1 MAKEDKQPKKK
12 RQLKPSMRDLAEK
25 NTSGSKRKMTGRR
38 AKASSRLGKLSAPL
52 KKEFHPI
59 KLPDNKAGRFL
70 GRRPRLVPKF
80 LSEAWKEIR
89 QVTWPNRNETI
100 RLTFAVF
107 VFSIIFAVIVASL
120 DFVLD
125 KIFRTIISS

>member
-1 MAKEDKQPKKK
+1 MAQQDKQPKKK

-25 NTSGSKRKMTGRR
+25 NTAPKTKRTGRR
-38 AKASSRLGKLSAPL
+38 AKASSKLGKITTPL

-59 KLPDNKAGRFL
+59 KLPDNKFGRFL
-70 GRRPRLVPKF
+70 GKRPRIVPRF
-80 LSEAWKEIR
+80 FSEAWDEIR
-89 QVTWPNRNETI
+89 QVTWPNRNETL

-125 KIFRTIISS
+125 KIFRAIIAS